1 MVVAWAKVVSPVLLV
16 DKCPIRMY
24 IYLIKK
30 YMICTYSRYEG
41 SYIMIKR
48 KRLRIAT
55 LALISVMIFAGCGA
69 TKETTE
75 KTAEKTY
82 NYSKEYQTAAEHL
95 EECILEDKTY
105 TSLKDALTSYEN
117 KDLKKLSKK
126 DAKALKSTME
136 DIEEY
141 YEASADTIQDAL
153 VQIGQVYPT
162 EDGFYDE
169 TFKASTTAL
178 FEELN
183 ALLDKGHYKEAADKL
198 NEITTAYTAYVESKG
213 ETVSADISVDASKTA
228 SAKDAIAS
236 SKASSK
242 SNAGANASASVGS
255 NASASAGASAN
266 AGNSG
271 NTNNASSSGTTATAG
286 NTGNT
291 SNTTNAGATTG
302 NKNNTSSG
310 NINASN
316 NNNNTS
322 TRIPYSWT
330 CPECGAVIT
339 GYKGEDDNVNQ
350 HDRMHSTEE
359 ANAFKYVTDA
369 DNAYGAWCDSPECD
383 ATIPYDTWLD
393 THGYSSSLYHQY
405 CQKYGWE

>member
-1 MVVAWAKVVSPVLLV
+1 
-16 DKCPIRMY
+16 
-24 IYLIKK
+24 
-30 YMICTYSRYEG
+30 
-41 SYIMIKR
+41 MIKR
-48 KRLRIAT
+48 KRLRIAA
-55 LALISVMIFAGCGA
+55 LALIGVMIFAGCGA

-75 KTAEKTY
+75 KTTEKTY

-95 EECILEDKTY
+95 EECILEDETY
-105 TSLKDALTSYEN
+105 TSLKDALTSYED
-117 KDLKKLSKK
+117 KELKKLSKK
-126 DAKALKSTME
+126 DAMALKSTME

-183 ALLDKGHYKEAADKL
+183 ALLNKGHYKEAADKL

-213 ETVSADISVDASKTA
+213 QTVSADISVDAGKTA

-236 SKASSK
+236 NKGSSK
-242 SNAGANASASVGS
+242 SNAGAS
-255 NASASAGASAN
+255 ASASAGTSAN

-271 NTNNASSSGTTATAG
+271 NTSNTPSNSTTANA
-286 NTGNT
+286 GNT
-291 SNTTNAGATTG
+291 SNTGNTTTAGATTGNNNASTG

-310 NINASN
+310 NTNAG

-339 GYKGEDDNVNQ
+339 GYKGEDDNINQ
-350 HDRMHSTEE
+350 HCDMHSTEE

>member
-1 MVVAWAKVVSPVLLV
+1 MKSKSKIVA
-16 DKCPIRMY
+16 I
-24 IYLIKK
+24 
-30 YMICTYSRYEG
+30 
-41 SYIMIKR
+41 
-48 KRLRIAT
+48 
-55 LALISVMIFAGCGA
+55 ALIGVMILTGCGTGKKA
-69 TKETTE
+69 SANTQS
-75 KTAEKTY
+75 KTY
-82 NYSKEYQTAAEHL
+82 DYSKEYAAATAHL
-95 EECILEDKTY
+95 EDCILDDETY
-105 TSLKDALTSYEN
+105 DSLKDDLASYQEKN
-117 KDLKKLSKK
+117 LKKISKK

-136 DIEEY
+136 DIEDY

-183 ALLDKGHYKEAADKL
+183 ALLNKGHYKEAADKL

-213 ETVSADISVDASKTA
+213 QTVSADISVDAGKTA
-228 SAKDAIAS
+228 SVKDAIAS

-242 SNAGANASASVGS
+242 SNAGTGASASVGS
-255 NASASAGASAN
+255 NASASAGTSAN

-271 NTNNASSSGTTATAG
+271 NTNNASSNSTTANAG

-302 NKNNTSSG
+302 NNNATTGNKNNTSSG
-310 NINASN
+310 NTNAGN
-316 NNNNTS
+316 NNGNTS

-339 GYKGEDDNVNQ
+339 GYQGEDDNVNQ
-350 HDRMHSTEE
+350 HDRMHSTEK
-359 ANAFKYVTDA
+359 ANAQLYRSQA
-369 DNAYGAWCDSPECD
+369 QAAYGQAQADALDAGQPWNTNMHDWCLANGWDVDRMNAD
-383 ATIPYDTWLD
+383 AV
-393 THGYSSSLYHQY
+393 
-405 CQKYGWE
+405 KYGWGTI

>member
-1 MVVAWAKVVSPVLLV
+1 MKNKL
-16 DKCPIRMY
+16 K
-24 IYLIKK
+24 LITFT
-30 YMICTYSRYEG
+30 MIG
-41 SYIMIKR
+41 IM
-48 KRLRIAT
+48 LF
-55 LALISVMIFAGCGA
+55 SGCGTAKNA
-69 TKETTE
+69 TKS
-75 KTAEKTY
+75 AKTY
-82 NYSKEYQTAAEHL
+82 DYNKEYQTAANHFED
-95 EECILEDKTY
+95 CILDDDTYVSLKKDLSTYEDK
-105 TSLKDALTSYEN
+105 N
-117 KDLKKLSKK
+117 LKKLSKK
-126 DAKALKSTME
+126 DATALKSTIK

-141 YEASADTIQDAL
+141 YEASAETIQDAL

-183 ALLDKGHYKEAADKL
+183 ALLDKGHYKKAADKL
-198 NEITTAYTAYVESKG
+198 NEITTAYTSYVESKG
-213 ETVSADISVDASKTA
+213 QTVSADISVDAGKTA

-242 SNAGANASASVGS
+242 SNAGANASASVES

-291 SNTTNAGATTG
+291 SNTTNAGATTGNNNASTG

-350 HDRMHSTEE
+350 HDRMHSTEK

>member
-1 MVVAWAKVVSPVLLV
+1 
-16 DKCPIRMY
+16 
-24 IYLIKK
+24 
-30 YMICTYSRYEG
+30 
-41 SYIMIKR
+41 MIKR
-48 KRLRIAT
+48 KKLRMAA
-55 LALISVMIFAGCGA
+55 LALISIMIFAGCGA

-82 NYSKEYQTAAEHL
+82 NYSKEYQTASEHL
-95 EECILEDKTY
+95 EECILEDETY

-117 KDLKKLSKK
+117 KNLKKLSKK
-126 DAKALKSTME
+126 DARALKSTME
-136 DIEEY
+136 DIEDY

-162 EDGFYDE
+162 EDGFYDDA
-169 TFKASTTAL
+169 FKTSTTAL
-178 FEELN
+178 FDELN
-183 ALLDKGHYKEAADKL
+183 ALRDKGHYKEAADKL

-242 SNAGANASASVGS
+242 SNAGASASASVGS

-271 NTNNASSSGTTATAG
+271 NTSNTPSNSTTATAG

-291 SNTTNAGATTG
+291 SNTTTAGATTGNNNASTG

-310 NINASN
+310 NTNAGN
-316 NNNNTS
+316 NNSNAS

-350 HDRMHSTEE
+350 HCDMHSTEK

>member
-1 MVVAWAKVVSPVLLV
+1 
-16 DKCPIRMY
+16 
-24 IYLIKK
+24 
-30 YMICTYSRYEG
+30 
-41 SYIMIKR
+41 MIKR

-136 DIEEY
+136 DIEDY

-183 ALLDKGHYKEAADKL
+183 ALLNKGHYKEAADKL

-213 ETVSADISVDASKTA
+213 QTVSADISVDAGKTA
-228 SAKDAIAS
+228 SVKD
-236 SKASSK
+236 
-242 SNAGANASASVGS
+242 ANASAKTGS
-255 NASASAGASAN
+255 KSPARSTNGSAS
-266 AGNSG
+266 
-271 NTNNASSSGTTATAG
+271 ATAG
-286 NTGNT
+286 NSTPSVGNNMAATGNT
-291 SNTTNAGATTG
+291 SASVSSNGNATTGGTTTSNTASGGNNTNTTPSTGKNNGSSGSHGNTTN
-302 NKNNTSSG
+302 NTY
-310 NINASN
+310 
-316 NNNNTS
+316 TP
-322 TRIPYSWT
+322 TRTPYSWT

-339 GYKGEDDNVNQ
+339 GYVDEDDNIVQ
-350 HDRMHSTEE
+350 HSDMH
-359 ANAFKYVTDA
+359 ANEKADAFKYVTDA
-369 DNAYGAWCDSPECD
+369 DKAYDNWCASPECD
-383 ATIPYDTWLD
+383 VTISYDTWLD

-405 CQKYGWE
+405 CNKYGW

>member
-1 MVVAWAKVVSPVLLV
+1 MKNKL
-16 DKCPIRMY
+16 K
-24 IYLIKK
+24 LITFT
-30 YMICTYSRYEG
+30 MIG
-41 SYIMIKR
+41 IM
-48 KRLRIAT
+48 LF
-55 LALISVMIFAGCGA
+55 SGCGTAKNA
-69 TKETTE
+69 TKS
-75 KTAEKTY
+75 AKTY
-82 NYSKEYQTAAEHL
+82 DYNKEYQTAANHFED
-95 EECILEDKTY
+95 CILDDDTYVSLKKDLSTYEDK
-105 TSLKDALTSYEN
+105 N
-117 KDLKKLSKK
+117 LKKLSKK
-126 DAKALKSTME
+126 DATALKSTIK

-141 YEASADTIQDAL
+141 YEASAETIQDAL

-183 ALLDKGHYKEAADKL
+183 ALLDKGHYKKAADKL

-302 NKNNTSSG
+302 NNNASTGNKNNTSSG

-339 GYKGEDDNVNQ
+339 GYKGEDDNVNE
-350 HDRMHSTEE
+350 HAHMHTDEE
-359 ANAFKYVTDA
+359 ANAFKYVTGA

>member
-1 MVVAWAKVVSPVLLV
+1 
-16 DKCPIRMY
+16 
-24 IYLIKK
+24 
-30 YMICTYSRYEG
+30 
-41 SYIMIKR
+41 MIKR
-48 KRLRIAT
+48 KRLRIAA
-55 LALISVMIFAGCGA
+55 LALIGVMIFAGCGA
-69 TKETTE
+69 TKETTD
-75 KTAEKTY
+75 KAAEKTY
-82 NYSKEYQTAAEHL
+82 NYSKEYQTATEHL
-95 EECILEDKTY
+95 EECILEDETY
-105 TSLKDALTSYEN
+105 TTLKDALTSYED

-126 DAKALKSTME
+126 NAKALKSTME

-162 EDGFYDE
+162 EDGFYDD

-213 ETVSADISVDASKTA
+213 QTVSADISVDAGKTA
-228 SAKDAIAS
+228 SVKDAIAS

-242 SNAGANASASVGS
+242 SNAGTGASASVGS
-255 NASASAGASAN
+255 NASASAGTSAN

-271 NTNNASSSGTTATAG
+271 NTNNASSNSTTANAG
-286 NTGNT
+286 NNSNTG
-291 SNTTNAGATTG
+291 NTTNAGTTTGNNNATTG

-310 NINASN
+310 NTNAS

>member
-1 MVVAWAKVVSPVLLV
+1 MKSKSKIVA
-16 DKCPIRMY
+16 I
-24 IYLIKK
+24 
-30 YMICTYSRYEG
+30 
-41 SYIMIKR
+41 
-48 KRLRIAT
+48 
-55 LALISVMIFAGCGA
+55 ALIGVMILTGCGTGKKA
-69 TKETTE
+69 SANTQS
-75 KTAEKTY
+75 KTY
-82 NYSKEYQTAAEHL
+82 DYSKEYAAATAHL
-95 EECILEDKTY
+95 EDCILDDETY
-105 TSLKDALTSYEN
+105 DSLKDDLASYEE
-117 KDLKKLSKK
+117 KDLKKISKK
-126 DAKALKSTME
+126 DAKALKSILN

-141 YEASADTIQDAL
+141 YEASGDTIQDAL

-302 NKNNTSSG
+302 NNNASTGNKNNTSSG

>member
-1 MVVAWAKVVSPVLLV
+1 
-16 DKCPIRMY
+16 
-24 IYLIKK
+24 
-30 YMICTYSRYEG
+30 
-41 SYIMIKR
+41 MIKR

-183 ALLDKGHYKEAADKL
+183 TLLDKGHYKEAADKL

-302 NKNNTSSG
+302 NNN
-310 NINASN
+310 A
-316 NNNNTS
+316 S

>member
-1 MVVAWAKVVSPVLLV
+1 MKNKL
-16 DKCPIRMY
+16 K
-24 IYLIKK
+24 LITFA
-30 YMICTYSRYEG
+30 MIG
-41 SYIMIKR
+41 IM
-48 KRLRIAT
+48 LF
-55 LALISVMIFAGCGA
+55 SGCGTTKNA
-69 TKETTE
+69 TKS
-75 KTAEKTY
+75 AKTY
-82 NYSKEYQTAAEHL
+82 NYNKEYQTAANHFED
-95 EECILEDKTY
+95 CILDDDTYVSLKKELSTYEDK
-105 TSLKDALTSYEN
+105 N
-117 KDLKKLSKK
+117 LKKLSKK
-126 DAKALKSTME
+126 DATALKSTIK

-141 YEASADTIQDAL
+141 YEASAETIQDAL

-183 ALLDKGHYKEAADKL
+183 ALLDKGHYKKAADKL
-198 NEITTAYTAYVESKG
+198 NEITTAYTSYVESKG
-213 ETVSADISVDASKTA
+213 QTVSADISVDAGKTA

-242 SNAGANASASVGS
+242 SNAGTGASASVGS

-271 NTNNASSSGTTATAG
+271 NTNNASSGNTTANAG

-291 SNTTNAGATTG
+291 SNTTNAGATTGNNNVSTG

-350 HDRMHSTEE
+350 HDRMHSTEK

>member
-1 MVVAWAKVVSPVLLV
+1 
-16 DKCPIRMY
+16 
-24 IYLIKK
+24 
-30 YMICTYSRYEG
+30 
-41 SYIMIKR
+41 MIKR
-48 KRLRIAT
+48 KNLRIAT
-55 LALISVMIFAGCGA
+55 LALIGVMIFAGCGA

-75 KTAEKTY
+75 KAAEKTY
-82 NYSKEYQTAAEHL
+82 NYSKEYQTASEHL
-95 EECILEDKTY
+95 EECILEDETY
-105 TSLKDALTSYEN
+105 DSLKDDLASYQEKN
-117 KDLKKLSKK
+117 LKKLSKK
-126 DAKALKSTME
+126 DAKALKSILN

-359 ANAFKYVTDA
+359 ANAQLYRSQA
-369 DNAYGAWCDSPECD
+369 QAAYGQAQADALDAGQPWNTNMHDWCLANGWDVDRMNAD
-383 ATIPYDTWLD
+383 AV
-393 THGYSSSLYHQY
+393 
-405 CQKYGWE
+405 KYGWGTI

>member
-1 MVVAWAKVVSPVLLV
+1 
-16 DKCPIRMY
+16 
-24 IYLIKK
+24 
-30 YMICTYSRYEG
+30 
-41 SYIMIKR
+41 MIKR
-48 KRLRIAT
+48 KNLRIAT
-55 LALISVMIFAGCGA
+55 LALIGVMIFAGCGA

-75 KTAEKTY
+75 KAAEKTY
-82 NYSKEYQTAAEHL
+82 NYSKEYQTASEHL
-95 EECILEDKTY
+95 EECILEDETY
-105 TSLKDALTSYEN
+105 DSLKDDLASYQEKN
-117 KDLKKLSKK
+117 LKKLSKK
-126 DAKALKSTME
+126 DAKALKSILN

-162 EDGFYDE
+162 EDGFYDK

-302 NKNNTSSG
+302 NNNASTGNKNNTSSG
-310 NINASN
+310 NINAS

-350 HDRMHSTEE
+350 HDRMHSTEK
-359 ANAFKYVTDA
+359 ANAQLYRSQA
-369 DNAYGAWCDSPECD
+369 QAAYGQAQADALDAGQPWNTNMHDWCLANGWDVDRMNAD
-383 ATIPYDTWLD
+383 AV
-393 THGYSSSLYHQY
+393 
-405 CQKYGWE
+405 KYGWGTI

>member
-1 MVVAWAKVVSPVLLV
+1 
-16 DKCPIRMY
+16 
-24 IYLIKK
+24 
-30 YMICTYSRYEG
+30 
-41 SYIMIKR
+41 MIKR
-48 KRLRIAT
+48 KNLRIAT
-55 LALISVMIFAGCGA
+55 LALIGVMIFAGCGA

-75 KTAEKTY
+75 KAAEKTY
-82 NYSKEYQTAAEHL
+82 NYSKEYQTASEHL
-95 EECILEDKTY
+95 EECILEDETY
-105 TSLKDALTSYEN
+105 DSLKDDLASYQEKN
-117 KDLKKLSKK
+117 LKKLSKK
-126 DAKALKSTME
+126 DALALKSILN

-291 SNTTNAGATTG
+291 SNTASGGSNTNTTPSAG
-302 NKNNTSSG
+302 KNNSSSG
-310 NINASN
+310 SHGNTT
-316 NNNNTS
+316 NNTYTP
-322 TRIPYSWT
+322 TRTPYSWT

-339 GYKGEDDNVNQ
+339 GYVDEDDNIVQ
-350 HDRMHSTEE
+350 HSDMH
-359 ANAFKYVTDA
+359 ANEKADAFKYVTDA
-369 DNAYGAWCDSPECD
+369 NTGYMNSDHSLTPEEWC
-383 ATIPYDTWLD
+383 AANGYDYALIV
-393 THGYSSSLYHQY
+393 QY
-405 CQKYGWE
+405 CNKYGW

>member
-1 MVVAWAKVVSPVLLV
+1 MKNKL
-16 DKCPIRMY
+16 K
-24 IYLIKK
+24 LITFT
-30 YMICTYSRYEG
+30 MIG
-41 SYIMIKR
+41 IM
-48 KRLRIAT
+48 LF
-55 LALISVMIFAGCGA
+55 SGCGTAKNA
-69 TKETTE
+69 TKS
-75 KTAEKTY
+75 AKTY
-82 NYSKEYQTAAEHL
+82 DYNKEYQTAANHFED
-95 EECILEDKTY
+95 CILDDDTYVSLKKDLSTYEDK
-105 TSLKDALTSYEN
+105 N
-117 KDLKKLSKK
+117 LKKLSKK
-126 DAKALKSTME
+126 DATALKSTIK

-141 YEASADTIQDAL
+141 YEASAETIQDAL

-183 ALLDKGHYKEAADKL
+183 ALLDKGHYKKAADKL
-198 NEITTAYTAYVESKG
+198 NEITTAYTSYVESKG
-213 ETVSADISVDASKTA
+213 QTVSADISVDAGKTA

-302 NKNNTSSG
+302 NNNASTGNKNNTSSG

-350 HDRMHSTEE
+350 HDRMHSTEK

>member
-1 MVVAWAKVVSPVLLV
+1 MKSKSKIVA
-16 DKCPIRMY
+16 I
-24 IYLIKK
+24 
-30 YMICTYSRYEG
+30 
-41 SYIMIKR
+41 
-48 KRLRIAT
+48 
-55 LALISVMIFAGCGA
+55 ALIGVMILTGCGTGKKA
-69 TKETTE
+69 SANTQS
-75 KTAEKTY
+75 KTY
-82 NYSKEYQTAAEHL
+82 DYSKEYAAATAHL
-95 EECILEDKTY
+95 EDCILDDETY
-105 TSLKDALTSYEN
+105 DSLKDDLASYQEKN
-117 KDLKKLSKK
+117 LKKLSKK

-136 DIEEY
+136 DIEDY

-183 ALLDKGHYKEAADKL
+183 ALLNKGHYKEAADKL

-213 ETVSADISVDASKTA
+213 QTVSADISVDAGKTA
-228 SAKDAIAS
+228 SVKDAIAS

-242 SNAGANASASVGS
+242 SNAGTGASASVGS
-255 NASASAGASAN
+255 NASASAGTSAN

-271 NTNNASSSGTTATAG
+271 NTNNASSNSTTANAG

-302 NKNNTSSG
+302 NNNATTGNKNNTSSG
-310 NINASN
+310 NTNAGN
-316 NNNNTS
+316 NNGNTS

-339 GYKGEDDNVNQ
+339 GYQGEDDNVNQ
-350 HDRMHSTEE
+350 HDRMHSTEK
-359 ANAFKYVTDA
+359 ANAQLYRSQA
-369 DNAYGAWCDSPECD
+369 QAAYGQAQADALDAGQPWNTNIHDWCLANGWDVDRMNAD
-383 ATIPYDTWLD
+383 AV
-393 THGYSSSLYHQY
+393 
-405 CQKYGWE
+405 KYGWGTI

>member
-1 MVVAWAKVVSPVLLV
+1 
-16 DKCPIRMY
+16 
-24 IYLIKK
+24 
-30 YMICTYSRYEG
+30 
-41 SYIMIKR
+41 MIKR
-48 KRLRIAT
+48 KNLRIAA
-55 LALISVMIFAGCGA
+55 LALIGVMIFAGCGA

-75 KTAEKTY
+75 KAAEKTY
-82 NYSKEYQTAAEHL
+82 NYSKEYQTASEHL
-95 EECILEDKTY
+95 EDCILEDETY
-105 TSLKDALTSYEN
+105 TSLKDALTSYED
-117 KDLKKLSKK
+117 KELKKLSKK

-178 FEELN
+178 FKELN
-183 ALLDKGHYKEAADKL
+183 ALRDKGHYKEAADKL

-213 ETVSADISVDASKTA
+213 QTVSADISVDAGKTA
-228 SAKDAIAS
+228 SVKDAIAS
-236 SKASSK
+236 SKSSSK
-242 SNAGANASASVGS
+242 SNAGTGASASVGS
-255 NASASAGASAN
+255 NTSANAGASSN

-271 NTNNASSSGTTATAG
+271 NTSNTPSNSTTANA
-286 NTGNT
+286 GNT
-291 SNTTNAGATTG
+291 SNTGNTTTAGATTGNNNASTG

-310 NINASN
+310 NTNAS

-350 HDRMHSTEE
+350 HDRMHSTEK

>member
-1 MVVAWAKVVSPVLLV
+1 MKSKSKIVA
-16 DKCPIRMY
+16 I
-24 IYLIKK
+24 
-30 YMICTYSRYEG
+30 
-41 SYIMIKR
+41 
-48 KRLRIAT
+48 
-55 LALISVMIFAGCGA
+55 ALIGVMILTGCGTGKKA
-69 TKETTE
+69 SANTQS
-75 KTAEKTY
+75 KTY
-82 NYSKEYQTAAEHL
+82 DYSKEYAAATAHL
-95 EECILEDKTY
+95 EDCILDDETY
-105 TSLKDALTSYEN
+105 DSLKDDLASYQEKN
-117 KDLKKLSKK
+117 LKKISKK

-136 DIEEY
+136 DIEDY

-213 ETVSADISVDASKTA
+213 QTVSADISVDAGKTA
-228 SAKDAIAS
+228 SVKDAIAS

-242 SNAGANASASVGS
+242 SNAGANVSASVGS

-291 SNTTNAGATTG
+291 SNTTNAGATTGNNNASTG

-359 ANAFKYVTDA
+359 ANAQLYRSQA
-369 DNAYGAWCDSPECD
+369 QAAYGQAQADALDAGQPWNTNMHDWCLANGWDVDRMNAD
-383 ATIPYDTWLD
+383 AV
-393 THGYSSSLYHQY
+393 
-405 CQKYGWE
+405 KYGWGTI

>member
-1 MVVAWAKVVSPVLLV
+1 MKSKSKIVA
-16 DKCPIRMY
+16 I
-24 IYLIKK
+24 
-30 YMICTYSRYEG
+30 
-41 SYIMIKR
+41 
-48 KRLRIAT
+48 
-55 LALISVMIFAGCGA
+55 ALIGVMILTGCGTGKKA
-69 TKETTE
+69 SANTQS
-75 KTAEKTY
+75 KTY
-82 NYSKEYQTAAEHL
+82 DYSKEYAAATAHL
-95 EECILEDKTY
+95 EDCILDDETY
-105 TSLKDALTSYEN
+105 DSLKDDLASYEE
-117 KDLKKLSKK
+117 KDLKKISKK
-126 DAKALKSTME
+126 DAKALKSILN

-141 YEASADTIQDAL
+141 YEASGDTIQDAL

-271 NTNNASSSGTTATAG
+271 NTNNASSSGTTANAG

-302 NKNNTSSG
+302 NNNATTGNKNNTSSG
-310 NINASN
+310 NTNAGN
-316 NNNNTS
+316 NNGNTS

-339 GYKGEDDNVNQ
+339 GYQGEDDNVNQ
-350 HDRMHSTEE
+350 HDRMHSTEK
-359 ANAFKYVTDA
+359 ANAQLYRSQA
-369 DNAYGAWCDSPECD
+369 QAAYGQAQADALDAGQPWNTNMHDWCLANGWDVDRMNAD
-383 ATIPYDTWLD
+383 AV
-393 THGYSSSLYHQY
+393 
-405 CQKYGWE
+405 KYGWGTI